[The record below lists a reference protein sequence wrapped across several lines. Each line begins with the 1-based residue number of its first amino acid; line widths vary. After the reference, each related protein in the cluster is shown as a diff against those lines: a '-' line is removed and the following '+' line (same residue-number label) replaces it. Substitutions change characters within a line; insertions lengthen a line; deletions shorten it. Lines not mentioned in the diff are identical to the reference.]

1 MLPAMRGRLLA
12 SALAACLGVAAVALD
27 APPARAEEVSAVN
40 QAAAKRHFEKGRAY
54 YAQGAYREA
63 IGELEAAHA
72 LDPTS
77 KHLVFNLGVVHEKL
91 GDIDD
96 ALKYFKLYTTMEL
109 TQQERDRADAYVKRL
124 EGAKHEVEQSQSA
137 QTASATTSVPPSPPT
152 VPTAHERPPL
162 GRIDALTISFAGI
175 AVAGLAFGIVFAAKA
190 EHDKPPS
197 PFITGKNGTYAD
209 LVDRQANAHREAV
222 LADIGFGVAGATAAA
237 AAVLFF
243 ARPRTGASST
253 TTTGTTSVSAAPL
266 TGGGALFVQGSF

>member
-12 SALAACLGVAAVALD
+12 SALATCLVVAAVALD
-27 APPARAEEVSAVN
+27 APSAHAEEVSAVN

-72 LDPTS
+72 LDPSS

-96 ALKYFKLYTTMEL
+96 ALKYFKLYTTMDL

-124 EGAKHEVEQSQSA
+124 EGAKHEVEQA
-137 QTASATTSVPPSPPT
+137 QTAQTSSATTSAPPPPT

-162 GRIDALTISFAGI
+162 GRIDVWTIGAGTV
-175 AVAGLAFGIVFAAKA
+175 AVAGLAFGIVLAAKA

-222 LADIGFGVAGATAAA
+222 MADIGFGVAGAAAAA

-243 ARPRTGASST
+243 ARPRSGASST

>member
-12 SALAACLGVAAVALD
+12 GALAACVVVSSLAADV
-27 APPARAEEVSAVN
+27 PAAHAQEASAVN

-72 LDPTS
+72 LDPSS

-96 ALKYFKLYTTMEL
+96 ALKYFKLYTTMDL
-109 TQQERDRADAYVKRL
+109 TSQERDRADAYVKRL
-124 EGAKHEVEQSQSA
+124 EGAKHEVEQAQSA
-137 QTASATTSVPPSPPT
+137 TPNATTSAPPPPT
-152 VPTAHERPPL
+152 IPTVHERPPF
-162 GRIDALTISFAGI
+162 GRIDALTVTFAGF
-175 AVAGLAFGIVFAAKA
+175 AVAALAVGVVMGVKA

-222 LADIGFGVAGATAAA
+222 LADIGFGVAGATAAV

-243 ARPRTGASST
+243 ARPRTSASST

-266 TGGGALFVQGSF
+266 TGGGAVFVQGSF